1 MAAGRAFGVL
11 RRPRRPISRQQ
22 RTSWRV
28 TSVALTPEAPAT
40 VHCIVSVSLPT
51 GLRNDAA
58 VQLRERVSAHSW
70 YHTIELAPALVTDG
84 WFDLRSHVAD
94 YRLPMR
100 MDGMRA
106 LDVGTWDGFWAFE
119 MERRGAEV
127 VALDLD
133 DERELD
139 WPPRRRPTESSST
152 PRGVGFAIAAELLE
166 SRVERVARSI
176 YVATPEELG
185 TFDVVICGSVL
196 SHLRDQ
202 LLALERIAGLCDGLF
217 VSAEAYDR
225 LAGLSPIPV
234 SRYLADR
241 EAAVV
246 FWLPSART
254 WRRMMYTAGFARVE
268 LQRRIRI
275 RSRDGFVVP
284 HVIHHCHKKAA

>member
-1 MAAGRAFGVL
+1 MSVL
-11 RRPRRPISRQQ
+11 S
-22 RTSWRV
+22 S
-28 TSVALTPEAPAT
+28 EE
-40 VHCIVSVSLPT
+40 
-51 GLRNDAA
+51 LRAA
-58 VQLRERVSAHSW
+58 VARVEWFHSIDLGHGIVTPGRDESARK
-70 YHTIELAPALVTDG
+70 LG
-84 WFDLRSHVAD
+84 WIGIPDDLRGRTV
-94 YRLPMR
+94 
-100 MDGMRA
+100 

-127 VALDLD
+127 VAIDLD
-133 DERELD
+133 DERDLD
-139 WPPRRRPTESSST
+139 WPPSRRPEQFPEPS
-152 PRGVGFAIAAELLE
+152 RGAGFALAAELLE
-166 SRVERVARSI
+166 SSVDRRVCSI
-176 YVATPEELG
+176 YDAVPEELG

-241 EAAVV
+241 EAAMV

-268 LQRRIRI
+268 LRRRLKI